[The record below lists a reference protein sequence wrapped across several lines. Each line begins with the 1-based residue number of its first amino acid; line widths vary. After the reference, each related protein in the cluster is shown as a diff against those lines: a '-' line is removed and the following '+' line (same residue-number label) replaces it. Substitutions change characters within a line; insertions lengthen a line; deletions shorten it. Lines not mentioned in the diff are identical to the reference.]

1 MIVIGMVM
9 AIASGVALP
18 GHILLFGRIINRF
31 VYYEV
36 ALEQTENITMLANA
50 SGLTCDAFV
59 KTISSLPADMSG
71 AMGNTSANMSLGLFC
86 EGTNTS
92 VFEGL
97 SQFIC
102 DPTGT
107 LESEI
112 TLFALYYV
120 GIGTGVLIASFIATL
135 FWNITAYRQSR
146 KMRVVFYRAILRQE
160 IGWFDVNETAQ
171 LYNRLQE

>member
-1 MIVIGMVM
+1 MVM

-18 GHILLFGRIINRF
+18 GHMLLFGRVINRF

-36 ALEQTENITMLANA
+36 ASEQTANITMQANA

-59 KTISSLPADMSG
+59 ETISSDEVRPPADMSG
-71 AMGNTSANMSLGLFC
+71 TMGNMSLGLFC
-86 EGTNTS
+86 EGTDTG

-120 GIGTGVLIASFIATL
+120 GIATGVLIASFIATL

-146 KMRVVFYRAILRQE
+146 KIRIAFYRAILRQE

-171 LYNRLQE
+171 LNNRLQE